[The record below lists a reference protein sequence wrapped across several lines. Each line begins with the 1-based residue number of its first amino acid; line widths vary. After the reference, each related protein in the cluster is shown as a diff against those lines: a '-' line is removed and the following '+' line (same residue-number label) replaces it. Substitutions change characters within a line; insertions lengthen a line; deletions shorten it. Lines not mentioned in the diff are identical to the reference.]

1 MEMPQQPPERF
12 ANPLDEILRG
22 QQPTPT
28 EAFQVMAQL
37 AAEMQAQ
44 GKVML
49 QLYKALNVLH
59 SLVEEHEANRL
70 TTPTEAT
77 DD

>member
-1 MEMPQQPPERF
+1 
-12 ANPLDEILRG
+12 
-22 QQPTPT
+22 
-28 EAFQVMAQL
+28 MAQL

-44 GKVML
+44 GKVM
-49 QLYKALNVLH
+49 QQVYKALNVLH